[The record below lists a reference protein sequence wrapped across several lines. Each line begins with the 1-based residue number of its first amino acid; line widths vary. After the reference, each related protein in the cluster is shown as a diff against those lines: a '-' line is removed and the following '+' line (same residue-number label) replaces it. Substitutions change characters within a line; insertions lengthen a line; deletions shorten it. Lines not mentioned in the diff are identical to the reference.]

1 MQINDPISP
10 TIDAASRYDT
20 TEMSEVG
27 DDKKKEEPKEKF
39 EVPEFLYKFS
49 STFFKKSSEKEKKIE
64 TLFKKPLEKRK
75 LKMSKKSRRQQSI
88 AIHGTFSNDF
98 AEKADVE
105 SEEKS
110 KKFKKVDVT
119 MDNIRLTPN
128 DFSPLLVKNAKAI
141 SKKRG
146 GHTR

>member
-75 LKMSKKSRRQQSI
+75 LKMSKKSRR
-88 AIHGTFSNDF
+88 
-98 AEKADVE
+98 
-105 SEEKS
+105 
-110 KKFKKVDVT
+110 
-119 MDNIRLTPN
+119 
-128 DFSPLLVKNAKAI
+128 
-141 SKKRG
+141 
-146 GHTR
+146 